1 MFKMYVGP
9 EALTSYQGAMFRQ
22 PTSSVHRA
30 AHHHH
35 RMPQHLLPTSIH
47 THNNRNMAHPKVSHT
62 LLHPHTPLHSLLDT
76 TRTLML
82 HLHNKIL
89 IQARVK
95 VSPPSRHQMSISRP
109 TPTVVIPAMVMKEE
123 MPHPGIQELV
133 MIMSPSTLLSHL
145 VWATLLPPHLRMP
158 V

>member
-9 EALTSYQGAMFRQ
+9 EALTSFQGAMFRQ

-30 AHHHH
+30 AHHHR

-47 THNNRNMAHPKVSHT
+47 THSNRNMAHLKASHT
-62 LLHPHTPLHSLLDT
+62 PHLHTLLHSLLDI
-76 TRTLML
+76 TRTPML
-82 HLHNKIL
+82 HPHNKTL
-89 IQARVK
+89 IQARAK
-95 VSPPSRHQMSISRP
+95 VNPLSRHQMSTSLP
-109 TPTVVIPAMVMKEE
+109 TPTVVIPAMDMKEE
-123 MPHPGIQELV
+123 MPHPGTQELV